1 MGGDKISL
9 VAFFMVAMCV
19 VFLFVCYGFDNILPE
34 MEFRIPVTNSDAPW
48 NYFVSCMY
56 VLCTLFDGVLVPR
69 VVLGRSVYLSCC
81 LDLFEREQT
90 NCRDN

>member
-1 MGGDKISL
+1 MGEDKISL

-34 MEFRIPVTNSDAPW
+34 MVFRIPATNSDAPW

-56 VLCTLFDGVLVPR
+56 VLCVLYLLKCSSHTWSWAEACIYL
-69 VVLGRSVYLSCC
+69 VVLIYLKESR
-81 LDLFEREQT
+81 LI
-90 NCRDN
+90 NN